1 MERPCAIVPAY
12 NEAPGVLQGTLEALM
27 PFVWRVAV
35 VDDGSRV
42 PVQAALPAAFLKA
55 NAGRLALLRHGLNCG
70 QGAALQTGMDYAK
83 EIGADCVIHFDAD
96 GQHDPREIPA
106 FLAALDA
113 GADVAVGSRF
123 LKAEDIAAVPRRRR
137 LLLRLA
143 RIVNGLLTGLWLT
156 DVHNGFRALNRHAFT
171 TLHLSGNR
179 MSHASEILW
188 LIKHNSLKIKE
199 IPTHIH
205 YSAYSTSKGQ
215 RARNAINILVDYIAD
230 RVI

>member
-1 MERPCAIVPAY
+1 MERPCAIVPAF
-12 NEAPGVLQGTLEALM
+12 NEAPDVLQRTLEGLM
-27 PFVWRVAV
+27 PYVWRTAV

-42 PVQAALPAAFLKA
+42 PVSLALPADFLKA
-55 NAGRLALLRHGLNCG
+55 NVGRLVVLRHALNCG

-83 EIGADCVIHFDAD
+83 EAGADCVIHFDAD

-113 GADVAVGSRF
+113 GADVALGSRF
-123 LKAEDIAAVPRRRR
+123 LKAEDVAAVPKRRR

-143 RIVNGLLTGLWLT
+143 RLVNGLLTGLWLT
-156 DVHNGFRALNRHAFT
+156 DVHNGFRALNRRAFT
-171 TLHLSGNR
+171 TLRLSGNR

-188 LIKHNSLKIKE
+188 LIKHSSLRTKE
-199 IPTHIH
+199 ISTHIRYTA
-205 YSAYSTSKGQ
+205 YSASKGQ